1 MWSEDRK
8 ILLNSLGPLYNIL
21 KKNKRGTRQMKTL
34 LLTGFEPF
42 LEFPINPTE
51 KIVKELDGACI
62 GGYQIKGLLLP
73 VDYQEA
79 GVRILDEIKEQNP
92 DAVLSLGLA
101 AGRSTITPERIAIN
115 CRDGAPDNNG
125 VVLND
130 AAIIEDGPDGYFST
144 LPIRKFVDALH
155 ENGFPARISNS
166 AGTYLCNNVM
176 YVVLHESKDRP
187 AGFVHI
193 PASHELVLDG
203 KKELPSWSHYD
214 LLEAVKVMIRTI
226 E

>member
-1 MWSEDRK
+1 
-8 ILLNSLGPLYNIL
+8 
-21 KKNKRGTRQMKTL
+21 MKTL

-73 VDYQEA
+73 VDYREA
-79 GVRILDEIKEQNP
+79 GERILEEIKKQEP

-130 AAIIEDGPDGYFST
+130 ASIIEDGPDGYFST
-144 LPIRKFVDALH
+144 LPIRQFVDKLN
-155 ENGFPARISNS
+155 ESGYPAKISNT

-176 YVVLHESKDRP
+176 YVVLHEVKDRP
-187 AGFVHI
+187 VGFVHI
-193 PASHELVLDG
+193 PASHELVLSG
-203 KKELPSWSHYD
+203 KKEMPSWSDRD
-214 LLEAVKVMIRTI
+214 LLEAVKVMIGTL